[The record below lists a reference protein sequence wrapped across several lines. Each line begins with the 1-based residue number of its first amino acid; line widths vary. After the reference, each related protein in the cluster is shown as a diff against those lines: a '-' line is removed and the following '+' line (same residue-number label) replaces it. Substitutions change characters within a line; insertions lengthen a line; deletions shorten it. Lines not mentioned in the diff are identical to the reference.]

1 MSDAIFK
8 LDFTEDDKNSTS
20 KSFEPGRIPNGP
32 QNCAVTDVDIAQ
44 VKSGPNQGKSYWK
57 VELTIQD
64 GPFENSKLWPNIM
77 LFNVTGGNW
86 FMAQFLKA
94 TGHSDALE
102 TGELPLAG
110 DLIGAQV
117 VAQVKR
123 VKDKYKNDKEP
134 RNDGSSWYK
143 NEVGGFVVDDDN
155 DSSASAPKG
164 RTKKTSLLPS

>member
-1 MSDAIFK
+1 MSDTFK

-20 KSFEPGRIPNGP
+20 KSYEPGRIPSGP
-32 QNCAVTDVDIAQ
+32 QPCAVTDIDIAQ
-44 VKSGPNQGKSYWK
+44 VKSGANQGKSYWK

-94 TGHSDALE
+94 TGHADALE
-102 TGELPLAG
+102 TGDLPLAG
-110 DLIGAQV
+110 DFIGAQV

-134 RNDGSSWYK
+134 RKDGSSWYK
-143 NEVGGFVVDDDN
+143 NEVGGFVVDED
-155 DSSASAPKG
+155 ATATSAPKG
-164 RTKKTSLLPS
+164 RTKKASLLPS